1 MTPVPVHKAAAIGLF
16 RTSVFFVFAIAAF
29 AERDSHTQTLLLT
42 IVFLLDVISWH
53 ICEVTNINGHL
64 VYNQTW
70 FNVLADRFILE
81 KLLDR
86 LRDRQHVDFQEITK
100 EGTKAAAADVSYFWR
115 KRPFGPNGAASKKLL
130 LGSATFFGFGSAM
143 AFSTG

>member
-29 AERDSHTQTLLLT
+29 AERDNHTQTLLLT
-42 IVFLLDVISWH
+42 VVFLLDVISWH
-53 ICEVTNINGHL
+53 ICEVTNINGHV

-70 FNVLADRFILE
+70 FNVLADRFIFE

-86 LRDRQHVDFQEITK
+86 LRDRQ
-100 EGTKAAAADVSYFWR
+100 
-115 KRPFGPNGAASKKLL
+115 
-130 LGSATFFGFGSAM
+130 
-143 AFSTG
+143 